1 MFTHN
6 NYQIIHQ
13 ELGDLIENYKL
24 FSTILLILVLL
35 YIYITNTI
43 SITLHTHDQCIYVV
57 YALCICDAL
66 LQQ

>member
-13 ELGDLIENYKL
+13 ELGDLIENYNITNI
-24 FSTILLILVLL
+24 SITIYIYI